1 MTSSPVR
8 PAGAA
13 SGHDHRES
21 ALRPSL
27 CVGILGGGQL
37 ARMTAEA
44 GARLGIPVVVLD
56 PEPASPAGQVTR
68 QIVAPPSDT
77 AALEELAREIDV
89 VTLENEFVDLAALEF
104 LVRRGV
110 MARPSIESF
119 AIVHDKLR
127 QKQHLAGRGLAA
139 PPVAAVT
146 TPEDL
151 TRFAARHG
159 WPAVLKTRSQ
169 GYDGR
174 GVAVAR
180 DASGV
185 EAAWRLLGGGARPL
199 MVEGHVAFRTE
210 LATQVVRNARGEIV
224 VYPVVETVQGN
235 FVCRLVRA
243 PAPLAPETLARASAL
258 AVEAV
263 VAIGGIGV
271 HGVEMFLA
279 DDGQI
284 YVNEIAPRPH
294 NSGHYTIDA
303 CETSQFEN
311 HLRAILGLPLGSPA
325 MRAPAAVMVNLLA
338 TRSGPAD
345 GLRAAIDALREQPSA
360 AAGRPAVNIYLYGKS
375 ELRPGRK
382 MGHVN
387 ALGGSIAEAEAR
399 AQGAVA
405 ALDL

>member
-1 MTSSPVR
+1 M
-8 PAGAA
+8 
-13 SGHDHRES
+13 
-21 ALRPSL
+21 
-27 CVGILGGGQL
+27 LGGGQL

-56 PEPASPAGQVTR
+56 AEPASPAGQVTR
-68 QIVAPPSDT
+68 QIVSPPSDT

-146 TPEDL
+146 TPEDVA
-151 TRFAARHG
+151 RFAARHG

-180 DASGV
+180 DPSGV

-243 PAPLAPETLARASAL
+243 PAPLAPETLARASSL

-345 GLRAAIDALREQPSA
+345 GLRAAIDALRESPSA
-360 AAGRPAVNIYLYGKS
+360 GAGRPAANIYLYGKS

-387 ALGGSIAEAEAR
+387 VLGGSISEAEAR
-399 AQGAVA
+399 ALEAVA

>member
-1 MTSSPVR
+1 MTSSSARRTGVAAAR
-8 PAGAA
+8 NDAGPA
-13 SGHDHRES
+13 DC
-21 ALRPSL
+21 PSL
-27 CVGILGGGQL
+27 RVGILGGGQL

-44 GARLGIPVVVLD
+44 AARLGIPVLILD
-56 PEPASPAGQVTR
+56 PEPASPAGQVAR
-68 QIVAPPSDT
+68 QIVAPWTDA
-77 AALEELAREIDV
+77 AALEALAREIDV

-119 AIVHDKLR
+119 AIVQDKLR
-127 QKQHLAGRGLAA
+127 QKEHLAGRGIASA
-139 PPVAAVT
+139 PGAAVA
-146 TPEDL
+146 TPEDVA
-151 TRFAARHG
+151 RFAARHG
-159 WPAVLKTRSQ
+159 WPAVLKTRSL

-185 EAAWRLLGGGARPL
+185 EAAWRLLGGGTRPL
-199 MVEGHVAFRTE
+199 LVERHVDFHIE
-210 LATQVVRNARGEIV
+210 LATMVVRNARGEIV
-224 VYPVVETVQGN
+224 VYPVVETAQRN
-235 FVCRLVRA
+235 FVCDRVRA
-243 PAPLAPETLARASAL
+243 PALLAPELAEKARAL
-258 AVEAV
+258 AVDAV
-263 VAIGGIGV
+263 TAIGGIGV

-279 DDGQI
+279 DDGQL

-294 NSGHYTIDA
+294 NSGHYTLDA

-311 HLRAILGLPLGSPA
+311 HLRAVLGLPLGSPA
-325 MRAPAAVMVNLLA
+325 MRAPAAVMINLLA

-345 GLRAAIDALREQPSA
+345 ELQAAIDARKRTSADGGEPS
-360 AAGRPAVNIYLYGKS
+360 VNIYLYGKR

-387 ALGGSIAEAEAR
+387 ALGRTVEEAEAR
-399 AQGAVA
+399 ATSALA